1 MKADAR
7 FSGLD
12 PVFWA
17 NVRSISETMR
27 YTERPTKKIR
37 VYSLGDML
45 HVMETLGLEWGHLA
59 DQSGNITAFA
69 EQLQDYFKHRA
80 EVLNTY
86 VEPRLMDAN
95 RARNTFE
102 QLRSQLSPKC
112 PLPMNKQKGSMR
124 AHNFLTCIVNM
135 LVEAGI
141 KGLPCD
147 YDPRRLTTLTRAAKP
162 ARTLSRRLDGCF
174 PRTVNPIAVWEI
186 KEYYYT
192 TTFGSRVADGVYE
205 TLLDGYEIAE
215 ARENLGVDVQHLLIV
230 DAYGTWWDLGRS
242 YLCRIID
249 MLHMGYVDE
258 VLFGYETV
266 ERLPEIVEGWV
277 ATYKSRTIK

>member
-7 FSGLD
+7 FSDLD

-17 NVRSISETMR
+17 NVRSISETLR

-45 HVMETLGLEWGHLA
+45 HVMEILGLEWEHLA

-95 RARNTFE
+95 RARDTFE
-102 QLRSQLSPKC
+102 QLRSQLSPNC

-135 LVEAGI
+135 LVEDGI

-147 YDPRRLTTLTRAAKP
+147 YDPRRLTTLTQGAKL

-174 PRTVNPIAVWEI
+174 PRTVNPIAAWEI

-215 ARENLGVDVQHLLIV
+215 ARESLGIDVQHLLIV

-277 ATYKSRTIK
+277 ATYKSRTK

>member
-17 NVRSISETMR
+17 NVRSISETLR

-37 VYSLGDML
+37 VYSPGDMI
-45 HVMETLGLEWGHLA
+45 HVMEILGLEWGHLA
-59 DQSGNITAFA
+59 DQNGNSTAFA
-69 EQLQDYFKHRA
+69 EKLQDYFKHRA

-86 VEPRLMDAN
+86 VKPRLMDAN
-95 RARNTFE
+95 RARETFE
-102 QLRSQLSPKC
+102 QFRSRLSPNC
-112 PLPMNKQKGSMR
+112 PLPMNKQKGPMR

-135 LVEAGI
+135 LVEDGI

-147 YDPRRLTTLTRAAKP
+147 YDPRRLTTLTQGEKP

-174 PRTVNPIAVWEI
+174 PGTVNPIAAWEI

-215 ARENLGVDVQHLLIV
+215 ARESLGVDVQHLLIV
-230 DAYGTWWDLGRS
+230 DAYGTWWEQGRS

-277 ATYKSRTIK
+277 ATYKSRTK

>member
-1 MKADAR
+1 MKADSR
-7 FSGLD
+7 FTSLD

-17 NVRSISETMR
+17 NVRSISETLG
-27 YTERPTKKIR
+27 YTEKRTKTIR
-37 VYSLGDML
+37 VYSPGSMVQAMQD
-45 HVMETLGLEWGHLA
+45 LGLEYGHLV
-59 DQSGNITAFA
+59 DQNGNRTAFA
-69 EQLQDYFKHRA
+69 KDLHDYFKHRA
-80 EVLNTY
+80 EVLNEY
-86 VEPRLMDAN
+86 VEPRLMDAT
-95 RARNTFE
+95 RACDTFE
-102 QLRSQLSPKC
+102 NLRSKLSPGC
-112 PLPMNKQKGSMR
+112 PLPMNKQKGAMK

-135 LVEAGI
+135 LVEAGTN
-141 KGLPCD
+141 GLPCD
-147 YDPRRLTTLTRAAKP
+147 YDPRRLTTLTQGEKP

-174 PRTVNPIAVWEI
+174 PGTVNPIAAWEI

-215 ARENLGVDVQHLLIV
+215 ARESLGVDVQHLLVV
-230 DAYGTWWDLGRS
+230 DAYGTWWELGRS

-266 ERLPEIVEGWV
+266 ERLPEIIKSWV
-277 ATYKSRTIK
+277 SIYNSRIK